1 MKYRQFGKLD
11 FQVSALGFGCM
22 RLPTVDG
29 DTSKIDE
36 PVATRMVRHAI
47 DQGVN
52 YIDTGYPYH
61 GGNSETFVGNV
72 LQGGYRDKV
81 RLATK
86 MPTWM
91 VEKRDDFDRF
101 LNEQLKMLQ
110 TEQIDFYLLH
120 GLKWDRWPKMQK
132 LKALEWAEKAK
143 ADGRI
148 AHLGFSFHDKVDLFK
163 EIVDAYE
170 DWAMCLVQHNY
181 MNEQSQAGTEGVQY
195 AAAKGLGVVIM
206 EPLLG
211 GGLVNP
217 PPPVEEIFDRA
228 PRKRSPADW
237 ALQWLWNKPQI
248 SAVLSGM
255 SSMEQ
260 VKENIASAEA
270 SGSGS
275 LTDQELAVVAEA
287 RDAYTELR
295 PVSCTKCGY
304 CMPCPNVVDI
314 PINFEIYNSGMLFNN
329 KRSSQFSYFR
339 RIPEDTRAG
348 SCVQCMECEEHC
360 PQEIKISEWMPR
372 MHEELSKDS
381 PF

>member
-1 MKYRQFGKLD
+1 MKYRKFGKLD
-11 FQVSALGFGCM
+11 FQISALGFGCM
-22 RLPTVDG
+22 RLPTLDG

-52 YIDTGYPYH
+52 YVDTAYTYH

-72 LQGGYRDKV
+72 LQDGYRDKV
-81 RLATK
+81 KLATK

-91 VEKRDDFDRF
+91 VEKPNDFDRF
-101 LNEQLKMLQ
+101 LNEQLKKLR

-132 LKALEWAEKAK
+132 LGVLEWAEKAK

-148 AHLGFSFHDKVDLFK
+148 AHLGFSYHDKVDLFK
-163 EIVDAYE
+163 EIVGAYD

-181 MNEQSQAGTEGVQY
+181 MNEQSQAGSEGVQY
-195 AAAKGLGVVIM
+195 AAAKGLGVAIM

-211 GGLVNP
+211 GGLVKP
-217 PPPVEEIFDRA
+217 PPSVEEIFARA
-228 PRKRSPADW
+228 PKKRSPADW
-237 ALQWLWNKPQI
+237 ALQWLWNKPQV
-248 SAVLSGM
+248 STVLSGM
-255 SSMEQ
+255 NSMEQ
-260 VKENIASAEA
+260 VKENIASAEI
-270 SGSGS
+270 SGVGS
-275 LTDQELAVVAEA
+275 LTDQELVVVTSA
-287 RDAYTELR
+287 RDVYMKLR

-304 CMPCPNVVDI
+304 CMPCPNGVDI
-314 PINFEIYNSGMLFNN
+314 PINFEIYNTGMLFNN
-329 KRSSQFSYFR
+329 RKGSQFWYFR
-339 RIPEDTRAG
+339 RIPEETRAS
-348 SCVQCMECEEHC
+348 SCVQCLACEEHC

-372 MHEELSKDS
+372 IHEELSKDS